1 VEDFYLE
8 LAEEMLKAF
17 PDTDYLHIGG
27 DEARMLGKCRKCGKK
42 LALEGMKGLYTPY
55 VNRIAAKLKSRGV
68 TPIIWS
74 DIIDHY
80 PDILDDLDP
89 EIMIADWHYD
99 IVNDTGRP
107 VRMGEYIENGR
118 KVLGCSAA
126 KFGRQSDYLFF
137 YRKSMRNIAMVNGEC
152 IRSGAQGAV
161 VTDWMKIAPAEVSVP
176 AVAYGA
182 ETAWSGPRRQ
192 EDFTAAFTGIF
203 FGSPAPELDRHLKL
217 LSGDAV
223 FPHEGREQRES
234 LPYNEPNEALVD
246 LRDRFDLYQHNFRRR
261 LGDYVDQTRSEEIRN
276 QCEVNGRAM
285 EPIILKMGQYRER
298 VQFNHRYYDI
308 YLLAAETRKLKC
320 RLGAALQEAISLL
333 KFPRPQ
339 DTARK
344 KVLAGI
350 LEESIGEWNRVK
362 IRTDEILSPGTFPQ
376 IVPRVL
382 DLKFDPEEREYIE
395 QIIRIIREGKQ
406 LKSSVEPDIYTD

>member
-1 VEDFYLE
+1 
-8 LAEEMLKAF
+8 
-17 PDTDYLHIGG
+17 
-27 DEARMLGKCRKCGKK
+27 MLGRCRECGEK
-42 LALEGMKGLYTPY
+42 LAAEGMKGLYTPY

-68 TPIIWS
+68 IPIIWS

-152 IRSGAQGAV
+152 VRNGAQGAV
-161 VTDWMKIAPAEVSVP
+161 VTDWMKIAPTEVSVP
-176 AVAYGA
+176 AAAYGA
-182 ETAWSGPRRQ
+182 ETAWSGPRHQ
-192 EDFTAAFTGIF
+192 EAFTAAFTRIF
-203 FGSPAPELDRHLKL
+203 FGAAGPELDRQLKL
-217 LSGDAV
+217 LSGNAE
-223 FPHEGREQRES
+223 FPHEETEQRES

-246 LRDRFDLYQHNFRRR
+246 LRDRFDLYLHNFRRR
-261 LGDYVDQTRSEEIRN
+261 LGEYVDQTRSEEIRK

-285 EPIILKMGQYRER
+285 DPVISKMAQYRER
-298 VQFNHRYYDI
+298 VQFNRRYYDI
-308 YLLAAETRKLKC
+308 FLLAAETRKLKC
-320 RLGAALQEAISLL
+320 RIGAALQEAISLL
-333 KFPRPQ
+333 KFPRPR
-339 DTARK
+339 DTGRK
-344 KVLAGI
+344 EELAGT
-350 LEESIGEWNRVK
+350 LEELTGEWNRIK
-362 IRTDEILSPGTFPQ
+362 KRTGEILSPGTFPQ

-382 DLKFDPEEREYIE
+382 DVKFDPEEREYME
-395 QIIRIIREGKQ
+395 QIIRIIRKGKQ
-406 LKSSVEPDIYTD
+406 LKSSVEPDTYGGTNEQK